1 MATNHGVKTN
11 VSGLVFGYDMYD
23 VRNSYKGEPTT
34 NLYGSLDNGN
44 IRPYVS
50 THYWDGYRWIINN
63 TYSHPGVDGPPGVFL
78 GKMYKHT
85 SGALNSTWSGNSYG
99 YMLRTLTLSNGV
111 TYTMSSYIYVSVDSN
126 LDDFR
131 STTESATTNNL
142 SVSGYSTSYNLSNK
156 GTWQRLSVQCVAG
169 TGGIN
174 FIPAYP
180 SKSGVTDGSFA
191 GFFMFAM
198 PQVEQKTYPTWT
210 TDTSRSNT
218 DSLVNIRDST
228 QTMNVSGVSFSSN
241 GTFSFDGTNDT
252 LALPTA
258 LEQYFYPSIT
268 EVTVEVIFK
277 ATVGSS
283 GSGGPLFENYRFNF
297 WYNYTNNTMECMVRT
312 GPPDYPS
319 YSFAISLSSGT
330 LRTKGLYNHVVMVYK
345 KTASN
350 SGQLLVYANGSLS
363 GSGTGLNMGNYPY
376 VSATVGSS
384 SHSGGNVYWMNG
396 EVPIVRVYN
405 RELPYNDVIA
415 NFESLR
421 GRFSI

>member
-1 MATNHGVKTN
+1 MATNHGLKTS
-11 VSGLVFGYDMYD
+11 VSGLVFAYDMYD
-23 VRNSYKGEPTT
+23 LKNSYRGEPVT
-34 NLYGSLDNGN
+34 NIAYA
-44 IRPYVS
+44 
-50 THYWDGYRWIINN
+50 TNN
-63 TYSHPGVDGPPGVFL
+63 FL
-78 GKMYKHT
+78 NSNSNWWVN
-85 SGALNSTWSGNSYG
+85 SGANVFNDDDTSIAKPIIPNIDTSNLRIFSSVVTTVGNQHLGSSIIGISPSTQYSMSIYYWFSGTSMQSQPYLRTNVNNNSLGNFAYNGDTNYLNWPRSTWI
-99 YMLRTLTLSNGV
+99 RLSITFTTPSNETGV
-111 TYTMSSYIYVSVDSN
+111 YMSSYTGDNVGEKLAYFGYQ
-126 LDDFR
+126 L
-131 STTESATTNNL
+131 EQK
-142 SVSGYSTSYNLSNK
+142 GYSTPLVL
-156 GTWQRLSVQCVAG
+156 GT
-169 TGGIN
+169 
-174 FIPAYP
+174 
-180 SKSGVTDGSFA
+180 
-191 GFFMFAM
+191 
-198 PQVEQKTYPTWT
+198 
-210 TDTSRSNT
+210 RSNT
-218 DSLVNIRDST
+218 NSLINIRDAT
-228 QTMNVSGVSFSSN
+228 QTTNVSGVSFSSN

-258 LEQYFYPSIT
+258 LEQYFSPSVT

-396 EVPIVRVYN
+396 EVPIVMVYN